1 MSNNLFEEYNNV
13 KLQGKIVSEKVF
25 NHDIYGEKFYKFN
38 LEVPRLSETVDVI
51 PIIIS
56 ERLMLDKDLSIG
68 KIIKITGQYRSYN
81 SLENEKSK
89 LVLMVF
95 VKEIENIL
103 KLDENENPN
112 EIILNG
118 FLCKK
123 PIYRTTPFGREI
135 VDMLLAV
142 NRAYNKSD
150 YIPVIAWG
158 RNAKYC
164 ENLEVGKNIK
174 VVGRIQSRQYEKKF
188 ENGTVEK
195 RFAYEVSVS
204 KLEIIE

>member
-13 KLQGKIVSEKVF
+13 KLQGKIVSEKVY
-25 NHDIYGEKFYKFN
+25 NHDIYGEKFYKFD
-38 LEVPRLSETVDVI
+38 LEVPRLSENVDII

-56 ERLMLDKDLSIG
+56 ERLIVEKDLAIG
-68 KIIKITGQYRSYN
+68 KFVKILGQYRSYN

-95 VKEIENIL
+95 VKEIENIEEL
-103 KLDENENPN
+103 NQSENSN
-112 EIILNG
+112 EICLNG

-174 VVGRIQSRQYEKKF
+174 VIGRIQSRQYEKKY
-188 ENGTVEK
+188 EDGTVEK

-204 KLEIIE
+204 KLEIIK